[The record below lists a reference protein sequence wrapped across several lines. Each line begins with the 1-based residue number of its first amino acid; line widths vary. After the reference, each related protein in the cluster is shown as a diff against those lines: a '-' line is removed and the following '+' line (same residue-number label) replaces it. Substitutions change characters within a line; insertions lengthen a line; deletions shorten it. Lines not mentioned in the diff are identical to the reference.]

1 MTTKYGGKS
10 VRNENI
16 NYANIIQN
24 NQNPIHSNRKKEII
38 NINDK
43 RKTEIVREFGKEIR
57 NYVDVKVTYIDTNPN
72 KSNHRNIKHKR
83 LFSSKR
89 KYKTTSQETSKTPYY
104 SLQSYSEYINEISAY
119 LKSISTSK
127 SNNGS
132 STFTSIFPLQQSLS
146 ANTRISLFTWLIEV
160 HSNFNLHTNTLYLAY
175 HIIDQFLLHTQCELE
190 QFQLLGITALYI
202 ACKYEEVYFPRI
214 NEFIYSTA
222 HTYTKQQMLQ
232 FEIKILQ
239 TLNFD
244 INYVSPLCFVELF
257 NQQLQ
262 LDKKCILT
270 CQYVIEASYIDCK
283 MLKYNA
289 VVIAVCAVYMGLK
302 LSTTVN
308 ADNNNKDMNKTI
320 WNVSGYD
327 KDNNEVKACI
337 DDMCALLDN
346 IDNVKYSAIQKKYSS
361 EKYMDVAYHKGFA

>member
-10 VRNENI
+10 VLNVNVK
-16 NYANIIQN
+16 YACTTQN
-24 NQNPIHSNRKKEII
+24 NQNFVRSNGKKELI
-38 NINDK
+38 NVHDK
-43 RKTEIVREFGKEIR
+43 RKTDIVREFGKEIR
-57 NYVDVKVTYIDTNPN
+57 NYVDVNVTYIDTNPN
-72 KSNHRNIKHKR
+72 KSNHRNIKTKR

-89 KYKTTSQETSKTPYY
+89 KYKTTSQETSKTPSY

-127 SNNGS
+127 TNSCS
-132 STFTSIFPLQQSLS
+132 STFTSIFPIQQSLS

-160 HSNFNLHTNTLYLAY
+160 HSNFNLHTNTLYLAF
-175 HIIDQFLLHTQCELE
+175 HIIDQFLLHLPCELE
-190 QFQLLGITALYI
+190 DFQLLGITALYI
-202 ACKYEEVYFPRI
+202 SCKYEEVYFPRI
-214 NEFIYSTA
+214 NEFIYATA

-232 FEIKILQ
+232 FEITILQ

-262 LDKKCILT
+262 LDKKCMLT
-270 CQYVIEASYIDCK
+270 CQYVIEACYLDCK

-302 LSTTVN
+302 LTTTVN
-308 ADNNNKDMNKTI
+308 ADDDKDMNKTL

-327 KDNNEVKACI
+327 KYSHEVKTCI
-337 DDMCALLDN
+337 DDMCELLDN